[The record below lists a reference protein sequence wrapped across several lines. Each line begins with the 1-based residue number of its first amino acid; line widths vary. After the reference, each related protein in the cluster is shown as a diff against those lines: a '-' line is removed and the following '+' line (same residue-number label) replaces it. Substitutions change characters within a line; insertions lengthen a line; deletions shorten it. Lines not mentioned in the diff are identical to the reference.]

1 MELLIGHHM
10 DNGDSSSGSGGSGGS
25 GAGCVAAAAVDHK
38 NNGGAV
44 LTKDPR
50 VEKVLKVSWMT
61 GNTKTIKPVG
71 LLFQNADQTQISYI
85 IQ

>member
-44 LTKDPR
+44 LTKDQR
-50 VEKVLKVSWMT
+50 VEKVLKVS
-61 GNTKTIKPVG
+61 
-71 LLFQNADQTQISYI
+71 
-85 IQ
+85 